1 MAVWDIIAFYLTT
14 EPMADAILH
23 ISFIYHTK
31 ATESSTFPKILKFLN
46 WFKGMIT
53 TTITYVKH
61 SPVLNNATLL
71 STRFHY
77 VTLIHDI
84 WDVFWGQQNSHDSL
98 FEATEREKQFC
109 QQLVKTFTVSGHM
122 LVILLKND
130 PFCSIWHFCH
140 NKREIKNTRH
150 VF

>member
-1 MAVWDIIAFYLTT
+1 MA
-14 EPMADAILH
+14 
-23 ISFIYHTK
+23 
-31 ATESSTFPKILKFLN
+31 
-46 WFKGMIT
+46 T

-61 SPVLNNATLL
+61 SPVLSNATLL

-109 QQLVKTFTVSGHM
+109 QQLLYLILYSQWPYVGDFAQKGPFFAVFDVFAVK
-122 LVILLKND
+122 KNKWKIRD
-130 PFCSIWHFCH
+130 MSSSAENICRLQFSWTPP
-140 NKREIKNTRH
+140 N
-150 VF
+150 